1 MQQALGVFVTAKHVF
16 TSKLLAFR
24 YYVNRY
30 LIELLLMKEKE

>member
-1 MQQALGVFVTAKHVF
+1 MLSTTNMQQALGVF